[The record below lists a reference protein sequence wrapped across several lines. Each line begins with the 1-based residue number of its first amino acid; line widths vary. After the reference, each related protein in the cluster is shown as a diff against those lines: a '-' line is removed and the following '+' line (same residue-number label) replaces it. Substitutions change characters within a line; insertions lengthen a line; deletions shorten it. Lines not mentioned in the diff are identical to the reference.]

1 MPEQLLT
8 ILMIVAK
15 SAYFYLPAVAANMA
29 PVVVA
34 KIVPGNWPIW
44 ETRLGRNKTWRGL
57 IAGII
62 AAGIVFAIQK
72 DLMFTRGGSYV
83 SLFDYR
89 EESTIVWALLFGGGA
104 LVGDALKSF
113 FKRRIWKGEIWPSW
127 HPVPVMQRKYPDGA
141 KWYPMDQVDFI
152 IGSTI
157 FVSFIHFPGWE
168 FFGTVLF
175 LTLFLHPAVNYVAFK
190 IGLKKVPH

>member
-1 MPEQLLT
+1 MPEQLLA

-15 SAYFYLPAVAANMA
+15 CAYFYLPAVAANMA

-57 IAGII
+57 ISGII

-89 EESTIVWALLFGGGA
+89 EESIIIWALLFGGGA

-113 FKRRIWKGEIWPSW
+113 FKRRIPDGELWPSW
-127 HPVPVMQRKYPDGA
+127 YQLTNGDILMVPNGTLWIKLTSLLGQQSSFHSSTFLVGRCLVQR
-141 KWYPMDQVDFI
+141 
-152 IGSTI
+152 
-157 FVSFIHFPGWE
+157 SF
-168 FFGTVLF
+168 
-175 LTLFLHPAVNYVAFK
+175 
-190 IGLKKVPH
+190 